1 MKIINPIIRGFY
13 PDPDVCSAEGKYYM
27 VCSSFEY
34 FPGVPLFES
43 DDLINCKQDRD

>member
-34 FPGVPLFES
+34 FLGMPLFES